1 MSKSCHANTCC
12 SNCSPS
18 QTLNLP
24 WRESIKSIRF
34 FMLFLGTTLFVLA
47 LFQKGSIFGLSL
59 FVISYLLIGGEI
71 LKNAFISFKN
81 GRMLDENFLMG
92 VATLGAFSIGE
103 YPEAVAVMIFFR
115 VGEFFQDL
123 ALKRSRKSIANLM
136 DIRPESATLITINGE
151 KTTHPENITIGSHII
166 VKPGEK
172 VPLDGVVVQGNS
184 RLNLVALTGESMP
197 RSVKPKDNIF
207 SGSFNLEGALILET
221 TETFANS
228 TVSKILDL
236 VENAATKKAKTEQ
249 FITRFA
255 KFYTPF
261 VVGIALLLATL
272 PPLFIENALFSDWLH
287 RSLVFLVVS
296 CPCAL
301 VISIPL
307 SFFAGIGAASR
318 EGILV
323 KGGNYLE
330 ALSHVSRI
338 VFDKTGTLTKGSFS
352 IEKIIPVF
360 EKESKKILE
369 LAFLAERYSTHP
381 IAEAILKSQKKA
393 LSLKTKNHE
402 ELAGLGVKA
411 EYENQIL
418 LVGNEALMKRFSV
431 EVEKRE
437 GTAVYVALDGKL
449 QGIITLSDTIKP
461 QSKNAIDLL
470 KELGV
475 SDFAMLTGDE
485 KSSALSVAKKL
496 GIEKFYSNLLPHEK
510 VKHLEAIM
518 ANGVKKGKTIF
529 VGDGI
534 NDAPVLAL
542 SDVGVA
548 MGGIGSDA
556 AIEAADIVIMDDN
569 LEKLPLAVKIAR
581 KTTVIVWQNIVFALG
596 VKGAILLLASF
607 GIAGMWE
614 AVFGDVGVT
623 LIAVLNATRILHT
636 KI

>member
-1 MSKSCHANTCC
+1 
-12 SNCSPS
+12 
-18 QTLNLP
+18 
-24 WRESIKSIRF
+24 F
-34 FMLFLGTTLFVLA
+34 
-47 LFQKGSIFGLSL
+47 
-59 FVISYLLIGGEI
+59 
-71 LKNAFISFKN
+71 
-81 GRMLDENFLMG
+81 
-92 VATLGAFSIGE
+92 
-103 YPEAVAVMIFFR
+103 
-115 VGEFFQDL
+115 
-123 ALKRSRKSIANLM
+123 
-136 DIRPESATLITINGE
+136 
-151 KTTHPENITIGSHII
+151 
-166 VKPGEK
+166 
-172 VPLDGVVVQGNS
+172 
-184 RLNLVALTGESMP
+184 
-197 RSVKPKDNIF
+197 
-207 SGSFNLEGALILET
+207 
-221 TETFANS
+221 
-228 TVSKILDL
+228 
-236 VENAATKKAKTEQ
+236 
-249 FITRFA
+249 
-255 KFYTPF
+255 
-261 VVGIALLLATL
+261 
-272 PPLFIENALFSDWLH
+272 
-287 RSLVFLVVS
+287 
-296 CPCAL
+296 
-301 VISIPL
+301 
-307 SFFAGIGAASR
+307 
-318 EGILV
+318 
-323 KGGNYLE
+323 
-330 ALSHVSRI
+330 
-338 VFDKTGTLTKGSFS
+338 
-352 IEKIIPVF
+352 
-360 EKESKKILE
+360 
-369 LAFLAERYSTHP
+369 
-381 IAEAILKSQKKA
+381 
-393 LSLKTKNHE
+393 
-402 ELAGLGVKA
+402 
-411 EYENQIL
+411 
-418 LVGNEALMKRFSV
+418 
-431 EVEKRE
+431 
-437 GTAVYVALDGKL
+437 TAVYVALDGKL

>member
-1 MSKSCHANTCC
+1 
-12 SNCSPS
+12 
-18 QTLNLP
+18 
-24 WRESIKSIRF
+24 
-34 FMLFLGTTLFVLA
+34 MLFLGTTLFVLA

>member
-437 GTAVYVALDGKL
+437 GTAVYV
-449 QGIITLSDTIKP
+449 
-461 QSKNAIDLL
+461 
-470 KELGV
+470 
-475 SDFAMLTGDE
+475 
-485 KSSALSVAKKL
+485 
-496 GIEKFYSNLLPHEK
+496 
-510 VKHLEAIM
+510 
-518 ANGVKKGKTIF
+518 
-529 VGDGI
+529 
-534 NDAPVLAL
+534 
-542 SDVGVA
+542 
-548 MGGIGSDA
+548 
-556 AIEAADIVIMDDN
+556 
-569 LEKLPLAVKIAR
+569 
-581 KTTVIVWQNIVFALG
+581 
-596 VKGAILLLASF
+596 
-607 GIAGMWE
+607 
-614 AVFGDVGVT
+614 
-623 LIAVLNATRILHT
+623 
-636 KI
+636 